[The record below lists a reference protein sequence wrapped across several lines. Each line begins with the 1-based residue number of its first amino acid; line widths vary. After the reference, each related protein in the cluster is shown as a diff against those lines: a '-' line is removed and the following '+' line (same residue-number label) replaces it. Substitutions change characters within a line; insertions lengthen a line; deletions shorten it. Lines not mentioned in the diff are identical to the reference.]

1 MIAEIGGCDR
11 KAPVESIYSGISA
24 AMPVIM
30 VTHSPRT
37 IVMVSFC
44 KMENLGIL
52 VLM

>member
-1 MIAEIGGCDR
+1 MAEIGGYDT
-11 KAPVESIYSGISA
+11 KAPVESTYNGISA
-24 AMPVIM
+24 AMPVTM

-37 IVMVSFC
+37 IVMVSFS